1 MVGKVRAGLAFAALA
16 VFAFQAPLRAQET
29 HTTGQDATE
38 GMKQDGMKP
47 ADKMKDDKMSTDKMA
62 DKKKKS
68 KKDKKKM
75 DEKMD
80 QKDQKMGK
88 EKNPS

>member
-1 MVGKVRAGLAFAALA
+1 MVGKVKAGLAFAALA

-29 HTTGQDATE
+29 HTTGQDATDA
-38 GMKQDGMKP
+38 MKQDGMKP
-47 ADKMKDDKMSTDKMA
+47 ADKMA

-75 DEKMD
+75 DKKMDRKMDD
-80 QKDQKMGK
+80 QKDQKM
-88 EKNPS
+88 EN